1 MNQHEILAALLRTA
15 INDTLNSLEGLDSE
29 DRAAVMLVSHLGD
42 LLAEEKKL
50 LCPSCVAIESTT
62 DFPDVHPAFETGP
75 GPLLWYPDNGVWFE
89 TFGNT
94 PKLDDHTM
102 VEVMTKAER
111 ERQQYAKAEVF
122 ATGVRWPFIVAYKV
136 VQ

>member
-29 DRAAVMLVSHLGD
+29 DRSAVMLVAHLGN
-42 LLAEEKKL
+42 LLAEEKNL
-50 LCPSCVAIESTT
+50 LCTSCVVIESAT

-75 GPLLWYPDNGVWFE
+75 GSLLWYPDKDVWFE
-89 TFGNT
+89 TFGNI

-102 VEVMTKAER
+102 VEVMTNAER

-122 ATGVRWPFIVAYKV
+122 ATGVMWDKVIAYKV

>member
-15 INDTLNSLEGLDSE
+15 INDTLNSLEGLDGE

-50 LCPSCVAIESTT
+50 LCTPSIFIESTT

-75 GPLLWYPDNGVWFE
+75 GALLWYPDKDVWFE

-94 PKLDDHTM
+94 PTLDAHTM
-102 VEVMTKAER
+102 VEVMTSSER
-111 ERQQYAKAEVF
+111 NRQDYAKVQVF
-122 ATGVRWPFIVAYKV
+122 ATGVMWDKVVAYKV

>member
-15 INDTLNSLEGLDSE
+15 INDTLNSLEGLDGE
-29 DRAAVMLVSHLGD
+29 DRSAVMLVSHLGD

-50 LCPSCVAIESTT
+50 LCTSYVVIESTT

-75 GPLLWYPDNGVWFE
+75 GSLLWYPDKDVWFE

-102 VEVMTKAER
+102 VEVMTNAER

-122 ATGVRWPFIVAYKV
+122 ATGIMWDKVVAYKV

>member
-29 DRAAVMLVSHLGD
+29 DRSAVMLVAHLGN
-42 LLAEEKKL
+42 LLAEEKNL
-50 LCPSCVAIESTT
+50 LCTSCVVIESAT

-75 GPLLWYPDNGVWFE
+75 GSLLWYPDKDVWFE

-102 VEVMTKAER
+102 VEVMTNAER

-122 ATGVRWPFIVAYKV
+122 ATGVMWDKVIAYKV

>member
-29 DRAAVMLVSHLGD
+29 DRSAVMLVAHLGD

-50 LCPSCVAIESTT
+50 LCSAPSEL
-62 DFPDVHPAFETGP
+62 PDVNLAFETNSFGSGP
-75 GPLLWYPDNGVWFE
+75 PLWYPDTGIWFE

-94 PKLDDHTM
+94 PKLDAHTM
-102 VEVMTKAER
+102 VEVMTGAER

-122 ATGVRWPFIVAYKV
+122 ATGVIWDKVVAYKV

>member
-29 DRAAVMLVSHLGD
+29 DHAAVMLVSHLGD

-50 LCPSCVAIESTT
+50 LCTPRIFIESTT

-75 GPLLWYPDNGVWFE
+75 GSLLWYPDKDVWFE

-94 PKLDDHTM
+94 PTLDAHTM
-102 VEVMTKAER
+102 VEVMTSAER
-111 ERQQYAKAEVF
+111 ERQDYGRALVF
-122 ATGVRWPFIVAYKV
+122 ATGVMWDKVVAYKV

>member
-15 INDTLNSLEGLDSE
+15 INDTLNSLEGLDGESRE
-29 DRAAVMLVSHLGD
+29 SNMLVSHLGD

-50 LCPSCVAIESTT
+50 LCNPFVAGVPSEDDIDYIPS
-62 DFPDVHPAFETGP
+62 PNP
-75 GPLLWYPDNGVWFE
+75 LWYPDKGVWFE

-94 PKLDDHTM
+94 PKLGSHTM
-102 VEVMTKAER
+102 VEVMTGAER

-122 ATGVRWPFIVAYKV
+122 ATGVMWDKIVAYKV